1 MTLQEVLDRVND
13 IIDNHNYHE
22 LDLLRSDLEDDIIW
36 ERKMRKYKKDG
47 KVKLNKNKPK
57 KTKKQKFPDYQCTG
71 DEVI

>member
-13 IIDNHNYHE
+13 IIDNHNHRE

-47 KVKLNKNKPK
+47 RVKLNKNKPK
-57 KTKKQKFPDYQCTG
+57 KIKKPKFPDYQCTG